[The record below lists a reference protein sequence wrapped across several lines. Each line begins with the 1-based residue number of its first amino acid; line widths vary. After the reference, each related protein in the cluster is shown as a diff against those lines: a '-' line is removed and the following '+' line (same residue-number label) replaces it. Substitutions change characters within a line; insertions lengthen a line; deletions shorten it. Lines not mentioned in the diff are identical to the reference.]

1 MTIAT
6 QAMTAI
12 KQKTYQ
18 QRAWLPLL
26 QTIAVVIA
34 CWFQPLQASNTQDDY
49 VIVELALPATLDNV
63 AKNTAA
69 NDKRPDQVGDGEWLS
84 FNNYIEAAQRD
95 LANDMGWQNVADLV
109 SYQHLPY
116 MAVPK
121 SVANTQAL
129 LASGKVAKVFPN
141 EFHLTKQTSTQLPQ
155 NLQLI
160 SPLPATK
167 MQQAGRGVT
176 VAMIDDGVLSSHPS
190 LQGKIVA
197 EACVSRAKQC
207 QDSVFVEGYG
217 AADPGDQSHGTH
229 IAGIIVGPQGVAA
242 ASQLVAVKANFR
254 SGAKIGFYDVDVLSA
269 IDWVVAQQRRYDIA
283 ALNLSL
289 GDNDEY
295 STHCDD
301 QTVYGSAIKRAV
313 QAGIVVVVA
322 AGNEHRTNGLISPAC
337 VSDVISVGAVTANRT
352 VADYSNT
359 SAYLSLLAPGDN
371 IRSTGVPSGTLEMS
385 GTSMA
390 APHVTASIAVLK
402 SQYPQATSAEL
413 RRAIV
418 QSRHQVQDIRTGRL
432 TPLLDLTAS
441 AQYLENQKLPP
452 PQPRES
458 NAPAQPVPV
467 TPVYTAPVTHP
478 TIPKPAVPK
487 PAVPKPVLANPAPA
501 KPKPVPT
508 PAKKSPVKA
517 KKPSCAERVDGI
529 LVENNEA
536 CAEQN
541 GIDW

>member
-6 QAMTAI
+6 QGMTAI

-18 QRAWLPLL
+18 QRARLPLL

-34 CWFQPLQASNTQDDY
+34 CWFQPLQASTTQDDY
-49 VIVELALPATLDNV
+49 VIVELALPATLDNA

-69 NDKRPDQVGDGEWLS
+69 NDKRAGQVGDGEWLS

-141 EFHLTKQTSTQLPQ
+141 EFHRTKQTSTQLPQ

-160 SPLPATK
+160 SPLPATQ

-301 QTVYGSAIKRAV
+301 QTVYSSAIKRAV

-359 SAYLSLLAPGDN
+359 SSYLSLLAPGDN

-418 QSRHQVQDIRTGRL
+418 QSRQQVQDIRTGRR

-441 AQYLENQKLPP
+441 AQYLEDQKLFP

-467 TPVYTAPVTHP
+467 TPVYTAPVTQP
-478 TIPKPAVPK
+478 AIPKPAVPK
-487 PAVPKPVLANPAPA
+487 PAVPKPVVAKPAPA
-501 KPKPVPT
+501 KPVPT

-529 LVENNEA
+529 LVENTED